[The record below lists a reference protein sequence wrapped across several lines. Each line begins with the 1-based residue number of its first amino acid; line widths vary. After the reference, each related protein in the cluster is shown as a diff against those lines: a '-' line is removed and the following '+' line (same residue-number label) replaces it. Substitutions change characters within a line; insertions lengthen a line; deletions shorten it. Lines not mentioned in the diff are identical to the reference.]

1 MNYAN
6 LAFCLNTDRYA
17 GLDHPVWFLI
27 FCLILVAF
35 SCYLS
40 FRGEA

>member
-1 MNYAN
+1 MNHAN
-6 LAFCLNTDRYA
+6 LALCLNTDRYA

-27 FCLILVAF
+27 FCLILVVF

>member
-1 MNYAN
+1 MNHAN
-6 LAFCLNTDRYA
+6 LALCLNTDRYA

>member
-1 MNYAN
+1 MNHAN
-6 LAFCLNTDRYA
+6 LALCLNTDRYA

-27 FCLILVAF
+27 FCLILVVF
-35 SCYLS
+35 SFYLS